1 MYILAIESAAKTAS
15 VSILEDDIMLAEY
28 TTNTKMTH
36 SQTIL
41 PMIDDICKRVDI
53 SINEIDYIAVSSGP
67 GSYTGLRIGAAT
79 AKGIALGIELE
90 TGKEVPI
97 VPVDSL
103 EGMAY
108 NLYGVKEEIVCPVMD
123 ARRNRVYTA
132 RYEYIRED
140 SASTIKVLEGH
151 KVVEVE
157 KLIEE
162 LNYLGRPIIFLGD
175 GINLIK
181 KLEDSLI
188 VKYTYAPGHISSM
201 RAGSVGRAALDYINR
216 GEIVSSDE
224 FTPDYLVE
232 SQAERQSFRL
242 MKDTDVEKV
251 ACIEA
256 ESIPENWSEQSFR
269 DALNNENACFLI
281 CENGNTLKG
290 YIGMWI
296 SGEEAEITNVAVDK
310 GFRRIGVGKGLTD
323 KLKEVGI
330 EKGIKSFFL
339 EVRESNEAAR
349 KLYEKCGFKEVGLR
363 KGFYSKP
370 KEDAILMSFQA

>member
-15 VSILEDDIMLAEY
+15 VSILTDDTMLAEY

-36 SQTIL
+36 SQTLL
-41 PMIDDICKRVDI
+41 PMIDDICRRVGI
-53 SINEIDYIAVSSGP
+53 KTNEIDYIAVSSGP

-79 AKGIALGIELE
+79 AKGMALGIELE

-97 VPVDSL
+97 VPVDTL
-103 EGMAY
+103 EGLAY
-108 NLYGVKEEIVCPVMD
+108 NLYGSKGIFCPVMD
-123 ARRNRVYTA
+123 ARRDRVYTA
-132 RYEYIRED
+132 RYEYIKGID
-140 SASTIKVLEGH
+140 DFQVKVLESR
-151 KVVEVE
+151 KVEEVK

-162 LNYLGRPIIFLGD
+162 LNNLGREVVFLGD
-175 GINLIK
+175 GIDLIK
-181 KLEDSLI
+181 KYEDKLK
-188 VKYTYAPGHISSM
+188 VEYTYAPSHISSM

-216 GEIVSSDE
+216 GDVVSSDK

-242 MKDTDVEKV
+242 MKESDVETV
-251 ACIEA
+251 ARIEA
-256 ESIPENWSEQSFR
+256 ESISENWSSKSFR

-296 SGEEAEITNVAVDK
+296 SADEAEITNVAVDK
-310 GFRRIGVGKGLTD
+310 DFRRIGVGKGLIE

-339 EVRESNEAAR
+339 EIREGNEAAR
-349 KLYEKCGFKEVGLR
+349 KLYEKCGFKEVGVR
-363 KGFYSKP
+363 RGFYSKP
-370 KEDAILMSFQA
+370 IEDAILMKFEA